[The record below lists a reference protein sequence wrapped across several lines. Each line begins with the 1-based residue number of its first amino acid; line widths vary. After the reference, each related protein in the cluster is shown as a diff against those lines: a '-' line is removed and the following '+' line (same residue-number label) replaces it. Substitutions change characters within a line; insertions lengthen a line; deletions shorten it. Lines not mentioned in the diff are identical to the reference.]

1 MNRICFGVAL
11 AMFVSLSALSN
22 RANAWHGPHGFRC
35 GHPSAFGISAHNYG
49 FGLNHHSFWPGVYS
63 RYAYR
68 SCWPSS
74 YGYIGSYRAYY
85 PTFAYS
91 TYRFSAYSNIRI
103 LPNYL
108 APRNCGFAPLYY
120 TPTYYW
126 QTYVPTYYVPTTL
139 ALPYEDCLILNDAAF
154 DRGSSGSLSNPPSLS
169 QTRRVPQV
177 TGATVAHITIADT
190 STSQTLTE
198 ASAVRPEARI
208 VTKPA
213 FDSIELVPSHANMER
228 LVATQAIELSS
239 STPTELME
247 AADAILQV
255 GGYAE
260 AARAYAQLA
269 VQFGES
275 SDLYARRFVARVAEG
290 DYAQATVIM
299 GLMDANGISMG
310 VSNLPGGDLRQVLGR
325 HAESIIAA
333 RAEGLAAAAIQQPD
347 DPVALL
353 ALAHWLSFSGDQ
365 DRADLFIQ
373 RVAQLRRI
381 Q

>member
-1 MNRICFGVAL
+1 MNRNCFGIAL
-11 AMFVSLSALSN
+11 ALFVTLSGLAN
-22 RANAWHGPHGFRC
+22 RANAWHGPHGFHC
-35 GHPSAFGISAHNYG
+35 GHHYAVGVSAHNYG
-49 FGLNHHSFWPGVYS
+49 FGLNHHSFWPSVHS

-68 SCWPSS
+68 GCWPSS

-85 PTFAYS
+85 PTIGYS
-91 TYRFSAYSNIRI
+91 TYRFSAYSNVRI
-103 LPNYL
+103 LPSYL
-108 APRNCGFAPLYY
+108 APRHCGFSPVYY
-120 TPTYYW
+120 APTYYW
-126 QTYVPTYYVPTTL
+126 PTYVPTAYVPTVYT
-139 ALPYEDCLILNDAAF
+139 LPYDDCLILNDAAF
-154 DRGSSGSLSNPPSLS
+154 DRGASDAASN
-169 QTRRVPQV
+169 TTAIARHRRVPQV
-177 TGATVAHITIADT
+177 TGATVAHVTVADT

-198 ASAVRPEARI
+198 ARSLRPESRVVA
-208 VTKPA
+208 KPVS
-213 FDSIELVPSHANMER
+213 DSIDLVPSHATMER

-275 SDLYARRFVARVAEG
+275 SDLYARRFVARIAEG

-310 VSNLPGGDLRQVLGR
+310 VSNIPGGDLRQILGSN
-325 HAESIIAA
+325 AESIIAN

-365 DRADLFIQ
+365 ERANLFVQ